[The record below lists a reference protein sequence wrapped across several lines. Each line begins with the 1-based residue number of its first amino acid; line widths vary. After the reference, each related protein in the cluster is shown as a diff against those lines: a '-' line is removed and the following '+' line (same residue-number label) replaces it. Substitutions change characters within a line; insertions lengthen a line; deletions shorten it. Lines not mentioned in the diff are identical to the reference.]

1 MTLTSLVLLVLALT
15 LPAQSTRM
23 APDPLATHR
32 WTHRLLVIDVPDTAA
47 GRTTIET
54 FRAALDAQVDEVRDR
69 DLRIVQVGD
78 LPGAAQALQ
87 PSIALDSVER
97 LTVRRRL
104 RLEGRE
110 PQLVLIG
117 KDGGEKA
124 RQSGVFDLPR
134 VLALIDTMPMRRA
147 ETPRR

>member
-1 MTLTSLVLLVLALT
+1 MTLSTLVLCVLAAT

-23 APDPLATHR
+23 ARDPLATHR

-47 GRTTIET
+47 GRTAVET
-54 FRAALDAQVDEVRDR
+54 FRAALDAQMDEVRDR

-78 LPGAAQALQ
+78 LPGAAETLQ
-87 PSIALDSVER
+87 PSIALDASER

-124 RQSGVFDLPR
+124 RQSGVFDLPQL
-134 VLALIDTMPMRRA
+134 LALIDTMPMRRA